1 MIRIVKLSFK
11 ATHVADFKAFFEL
24 RKSLIRNVEGCTH
37 LALWQDHDDDC
48 VFYTYSLWQAP
59 EFLALYRNS
68 DLFKETWTQVKQW
81 FDKPP
86 MAFSANQ
93 ILTL

>member
-11 ATHVADFKAFFEL
+11 TNHVNDFKTFFEL
-24 RKSLIRNVEGCTH
+24 RKSLIRHVDGCTH
-37 LALWQDHDDDC
+37 LALWQDHDDAS

-59 EFLALYRNS
+59 EFLALYRQS
-68 DLFKETWTQVKQW
+68 DLFKETWAQVKLW

-86 MAFSANQ
+86 MAFSADQ

>member
-48 VFYTYSLWQAP
+48 VFYTYSLWQALS
-59 EFLALYRNS
+59 F
-68 DLFKETWTQVKQW
+68 
-81 FDKPP
+81 
-86 MAFSANQ
+86 
-93 ILTL
+93 